1 MLKVTGLTVGDVQ
14 MGLNNVLKARIEK
27 SLWIPAH
34 SFYGEFLWEGPME
47 ELKYLTI
54 TANKE
59 TVFHGPVDEQVLSCT
74 ERGTILSVSARS
86 RAAYLLDNEAIPRI
100 YDRPSFADICS
111 IHCKPYGFETY
122 RGEGRCPA
130 KFQVSKGM
138 TEWEVLDRFCRNVLG
153 RHVRIT
159 EDDVVDAGE
168 RVERENVI
176 ISNHIPG
183 GFRFSSAKAGY
194 KRYGVLSE
202 IQYKLNSSE
211 DYHYF
216 IKNEDAQR
224 RGISARRLVNL
235 GGMPDWMNAEM
246 TQGKLDNSARDQFT
260 VTAVLPEILSVRV
273 GMNAAFLDPALGE
286 YRNLVVSAVSCR
298 IDTQGAFTTVV
309 LHPKNMVV

>member
-1 MLKVTGLTVGDVQ
+1 MLKVTGLTIDDVQ
-14 MGLNNVLKARIEK
+14 MGLNNILKARIEK

-34 SFYGEFLWEGPME
+34 SFYGEFLWEGPMK
-47 ELKYLTI
+47 ELKYLTV
-54 TANKE
+54 TANKK
-59 TVFHGPVDEQVLSCT
+59 TVFHGPVDEQMLSCT
-74 ERGTILSVSARS
+74 ERGIILSVSARS

-111 IHCKPYGFETY
+111 IHCKPYGFEIF

-153 RHVRIT
+153 KHVRIT
-159 EDDVVDAGE
+159 EDDVIDAGGE
-168 RVERENVI
+168 LEWGKVI

-183 GFRFSSAKAGY
+183 GLRFSSAKARC

-202 IQYKLNSSE
+202 IQYKLNNGE

-216 IKNEDAQR
+216 IKNEDAKR

-235 GGMPDWMNAEM
+235 GGMPDWMNKEM
-246 TQGKLDNSARDQFT
+246 TQGRLNDSARDQFT
-260 VTAVLPEILSVRV
+260 VTAILPEFLSVRV
-273 GMNAAFLDPALGE
+273 GMNAAFLDPILGE
-286 YRNLVVSAVSCR
+286 YRNLIVSEVSCQ
-298 IDTQGAFTTVV
+298 IDTQGTFTTVL
-309 LHPKNMVV
+309 LHPKNAVV